1 MVGLRAVHIE
11 VIHLSREFMDAF
23 LEMAAKIPCKVTLD
37 INTYPSGICI
47 KPNTLLRIPD
57 LYLISNF
64 AKPSIEVFH
73 QMLCASVATLTKLS
87 MVISGDELR
96 KLAGIDLPFLHHL
109 TLSITRR

>member
-11 VIHLSREFMDAF
+11 VIHLSRVFMDAF
-23 LEMAAKIPCKVTLD
+23 LEMAAKIPLEVTLD

-47 KPNTLLRIPD
+47 KPNTLLRISDP
-57 LYLISNF
+57 YLISNF

-73 QMLCASVATLTKLS
+73 QMLCASAATLTKLS

-96 KLAGIDLPFLHHL
+96 KIAGIDLPFLHDP